1 MFLSPIQTYS
11 QAKEANFTEISVCA
25 SCHCVFMLN
34 GRGGKR
40 ICQAS
45 LQRWTL
51 ENKINIF
58 RWLSIIAMY
67 AMKALYIQHLNLK
80 PYTNT
85 CVSFNF
91 IGFCFCF
98 NSFFFRFCAPLYRFS
113 FRKLHY
119 CRVIIAL
126 INFHKV
132 AMAKGTRSE

>member
-1 MFLSPIQTYS
+1 MPRVP
-11 QAKEANFTEISVCA
+11 AKVES
-25 SCHCVFMLN
+25 
-34 GRGGKR
+34 
-40 ICQAS
+40 
-45 LQRWTL
+45 
-51 ENKINIF
+51 KINIF